1 MKGENRH
8 IVIIL
13 LVLLV
18 FVVILNGVA
27 SARPAGIPR
36 VRIDWGGSN
45 SRDEVASSLQILILI
60 TILSL
65 APAILIM
72 MTSFTRI
79 IIVLSFLRHAIGT
92 QQIPPN
98 QVLVSFA
105 LFLTFLTMYPTFKL
119 VNQSAIKPY
128 MEGSISQKKAFVR
141 AESYMRQ
148 FMFRQTREK
157 DLELF
162 LYASDTTRPNSKKD
176 IPTMVLIPSFILSEL
191 RTSFTM
197 GFTLFIT
204 FVIIDMVVASVL
216 MSIGMFMLP
225 PMMISLPIKIM
236 IFIMVDGWYLVVKS
250 IIFSFS

>member
-1 MKGENRH
+1 MKKGSRFF
-8 IVIIL
+8 VFIL
-13 LVLLV
+13 LALLLFIV
-18 FVVILNGVA
+18 FLNGIA
-27 SARPAGIPR
+27 HAKPPGIPSIK
-36 VRIDWGGSN
+36 IDWGGSN
-45 SRDEVASSLQILILI
+45 SKDEVASSLQILILI

-105 LFLTFLTMYPTFKL
+105 LFLTFLTMYPTFKE
-119 VNQSAIKPY
+119 VNRNAIKPY
-128 MEGSISQKKAFVR
+128 MEGAITQKRAISR
-141 AESYMRQ
+141 AEVYMRR
-148 FMFRQTREK
+148 FMFKQTREK

-162 LYASDTTRPNSKKD
+162 LYASETPQPNSKKD

-191 RTSFTM
+191 RTAFTM

-216 MSIGMFMLP
+216 MSVGMFMLP

-236 IFIMVDGWYLVVKS
+236 IFVMVDGWYLVVKS
-250 IIFSFS
+250 ILFSFS